1 MSKRFVVV
9 SALAAATLAVGTGP
23 ALAESAHSRAAAGQ
37 VMTFGVDEQGTLGN
51 GRPFVSSAMPVSVG
65 RSLSHAV
72 QVSAHAGHMLA
83 LRHDGSVWGWGF
95 NRYGQA
101 GPGPRV
107 LGTPTRVPGLA
118 GIVSVDAGGASSFA
132 VAGDGTVYAWGYNR
146 GGELG
151 LGDRKNRSTPS
162 VVPGLPRIV
171 RVSAGLDHV
180 LALAADGSVWA
191 WGHGEYG
198 QLGTGSVS
206 SSNRPV
212 RVAGLPAARAVA
224 AGTTHS
230 LAVGTDGS
238 VWAWGDNEFAQLGDG
253 SRTERDR
260 PVRVPLGS
268 RAKDVSAG
276 DFGSFALMRSG
287 RLKAWGTN
295 AAGQLGIS
303 GAAAYVARPRSVACL
318 PRVTAVSS
326 GYNHT
331 LALAA
336 DGTVYAWGAAG
347 QGALGIGTASPAAG
361 VQRTP
366 AALTGLH
373 ASAVSAGQFVSA
385 VIGRQR

>member
-1 MSKRFVVV
+1 MSQRSVVV
-9 SALAAATLAVGTGP
+9 SVLVAAALFVGTGP
-23 ALAESAHSRAAAGQ
+23 AYAESARSRVAPGQ
-37 VMTFGVDEQGTLGN
+37 VMTFGVDEQGALGT
-51 GRPFVSSAMPVSVG
+51 GRPFVSSAVPVSVG

-83 LRHDGSVWGWGF
+83 LRRDGSVWGWGF
-95 NRYGQA
+95 NLYGQA
-101 GPGPRV
+101 GPGPKE

-118 GIVSVDAGGASSFA
+118 AIVSVETGGASSFA
-132 VAGDGTVYAWGYNR
+132 VAASGAVYAWGYNR

-151 LGDRKNRSTPS
+151 VGDHRNRRTPT

-198 QLGTGSVS
+198 QLGTGSTS
-206 SSNRPV
+206 SSARPV
-212 RVAGLPAARAVA
+212 RVPGLPAARAVS

-230 LAVGTDGS
+230 LALGTDGS

-253 SRTERDR
+253 TRAERHT
-260 PVRVPLGS
+260 PVRVALGS
-268 RAKDVSAG
+268 LAKDVSAG
-276 DFGSFALMRSG
+276 DYGSFALMRSG

-303 GAAAYVARPRSVACL
+303 GVAAYVAKPRTVEGL
-318 PRVTAVSS
+318 PRMKAVSS

-331 LALAA
+331 LALAK

-347 QGALGIGTASPAAG
+347 QGALGVGPASG
-361 VQRTP
+361 LQRTP
-366 AALTGLH
+366 RAMTGTH

-385 VIGRQR
+385 LIRL